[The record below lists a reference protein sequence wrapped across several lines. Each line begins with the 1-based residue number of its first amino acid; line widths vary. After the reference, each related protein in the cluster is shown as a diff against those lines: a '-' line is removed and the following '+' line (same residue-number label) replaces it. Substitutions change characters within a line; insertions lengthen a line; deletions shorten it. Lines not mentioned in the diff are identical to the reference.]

1 MAKDRFDILSKII
14 LTGSKGRD
22 TGEITEAALSLAAD
36 YVGLEAAAVYLWD
49 DNLKVTS
56 SVDYARSDVARRLMA
71 TIEEGLYSSLRREK
85 KLASAYLS
93 FEGDP
98 EYHSFTLPLRFRGK
112 VFGAVVGLQQGEKTM
127 VAEDRFLETFTA
139 LMALNHAVSDAER
152 SSDSTRELIDKE
164 RTAAVVET
172 AVTVN
177 HEINNPLTAILGN
190 IQLLLLKH
198 DDLDSGLRDKL
209 KVVEESALKIRDVT
223 QKLLRLTTPRS
234 VPYSEGANML
244 DLSDDDEEKQS

>member
-22 TGEITEAALSLAAD
+22 TGEITEAALSLAAE

-49 DNLKVTS
+49 DNLKVTTTVDHAS
-56 SVDYARSDVARRLMA
+56 SDPARRLMG
-71 TIEEGLYSSLRREK
+71 TIEEGLYSTLRREK
-85 KLASAYLS
+85 RLVSAYMS
-93 FEGDP
+93 FDGDP
-98 EYHSFTLPLRFRGK
+98 AYHSFTLPLRHRGK
-112 VFGAVVGLQQGEKTM
+112 IFGAVVGLQQGERTV

-139 LMALNHAVSDAER
+139 LMALNHAVTDAER
-152 SSDSTRELIDKE
+152 STDATRSLIDKE

-198 DDLDSGLRDKL
+198 DNLDGDVRNKL
-209 KVVEESALKIRDVT
+209 KVVEKSALKIRDVT

-234 VPYSEGANML
+234 VPYSDGANML
-244 DLSDDDEEKQS
+244 DLSNDEEEDKS

>member
-1 MAKDRFDILSKII
+1 MAKDRFDILSEII
-14 LTGSKGRD
+14 LTGSGGRD
-22 TGEITEAALSLAAD
+22 SGEITEAALSLAAD

-49 DNLKVTS
+49 DNLKVITA
-56 SVDYARSDVARRLMA
+56 VDHARSETARHLLA
-71 TIEEGLYSSLRREK
+71 TIEDGLYGTLRREK
-85 KLASAYLS
+85 KLVSAYLS
-93 FEGDP
+93 FDGEP
-98 EYHSFTLPLRFRGK
+98 AYHSFTLPLRYRGK
-112 VFGAVVGLQQGEKTM
+112 VFGAVVGLQQGERTM

-152 SSDSTRELIDKE
+152 SRHATRELIDKE

-190 IQLLLLKH
+190 IQLLLLKN
-198 DDLDSGLRDKL
+198 DNLDNELRNKL

-244 DLSDDDEEKQS
+244 DLSDDEENKS